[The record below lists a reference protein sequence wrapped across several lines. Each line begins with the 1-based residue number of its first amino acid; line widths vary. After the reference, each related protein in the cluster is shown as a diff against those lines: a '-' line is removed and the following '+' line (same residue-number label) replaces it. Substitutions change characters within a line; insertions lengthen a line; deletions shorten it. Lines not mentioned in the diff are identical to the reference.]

1 MANTTK
7 GLIKEGKL
15 IDLGWL
21 KEEDCFGY
29 KTEDGKI
36 ILHDYVGNKMKWIVK
51 ESGCVYNTLWEAY
64 QGSK

>member
-21 KEEDCFGY
+21 KEDDCFGY
-29 KTEDGKI
+29 RTDDGRV

-51 ESGCVYNTLWEAY
+51 GSDKVYDTLWEAY
-64 QGSK
+64 QSRK